1 MAETWHEVGNFR
13 DLEGSAMTRNRRRA
27 VLSAIIIAA
36 VVGWAGAG
44 TASAGD
50 KWDSS
55 PVEVHTLGDKW
66 D

>member
-1 MAETWHEVGNFR
+1 
-13 DLEGSAMTRNRRRA
+13 MTRNRRRA

-50 KWDSS
+50 KWDRS